1 MTDLDQL
8 LHLIRRDGLASIRPG
23 SKDPLATHSEHFA
36 KALARYLAATQAT
49 YADAVQRGGAIDMSI
64 VEEPANHY
72 ELVAMLYA
80 PGLVGALAAQVVV
93 LARIVGNIE
102 DAARGALS
110 AADSKGAVAWRDA
123 LQMVLTEIGS
133 HHDG

>member
-64 VEEPANHY
+64 VEEPAN
-72 ELVAMLYA
+72 
-80 PGLVGALAAQVVV
+80 QDRVVV
-93 LARIVGNIE
+93 RGGVRQGRHRQTEHGHRHGPLRALDPAEPAAVGME
-102 DAARGALS
+102 R
-110 AADSKGAVAWRDA
+110 R
-123 LQMVLTEIGS
+123 
-133 HHDG
+133 HCPPP